1 LVVLWCRFA
10 LSEDVDLDAVARECA
25 PTFTGA
31 DLYALCADAWMA
43 ALKRTMAL
51 VQTPHHACP
60 ALAPCSPLAVSSMSA
75 AGMLLHVQC
84 L

>member
-1 LVVLWCRFA
+1 M
-10 LSEDVDLDAVARECA
+10 DLDAVARECA

-51 VQTPHHACP
+51 VPDAHTLACLP
-60 ALAPCSPLAVSSMSA
+60 A
-75 AGMLLHVQC
+75 GHLLCFFSQVGC
-84 L
+84 